1 MKKQKAMYIG
11 GKKKEMS
18 VFPYCLFMC
27 LYLLLCKKI
36 RDNQG
41 MPCRL
46 ESALETHKVTLRHL
60 IIR

>member
-11 GKKKEMS
+11 GKKEMS

-27 LYLLLCKKI
+27 LYSFLCKKI

-46 ESALETHKVTLRHL
+46 ESALETQKWH
-60 IIR
+60 